1 MENNYAQGIMTGFNR
16 LGTVYSGASEASQV
30 QVARNEWGFE
40 GWIVTDM
47 INGADYMNWRDMAA
61 VADVLQLPHMKALIL
76 VP

>member
-40 GWIVTDM
+40 GWDR
-47 INGADYMNWRDMAA
+47 NRYDQRC
-61 VADVLQLPHMKALIL
+61 
-76 VP
+76 